1 MHIMAS
7 LAFQSLAKKA
17 TLSDG
22 TVYGYVA
29 VAPSAPSS
37 VTFLLLHG
45 YPSSCYDWRHQI
57 RSLRASGYGVIAP
70 DLLGYGDSSK
80 PVDPAAYRMKSMA
93 LHMAE
98 LLDIENVSRCVAVG
112 HDWGCGLLSRLVT
125 WIPGRL
131 LGAVFVSVGYIAPGT
146 VWDIDEIN
154 NQTKGLFGYSTNGY
168 WPWHNSEEAIKDC
181 DDHPASVFTLIYAA
195 VAEDWKKTFAPVG
208 AAAKYVKSGT
218 VDKLPSWYGLDE
230 YTLRDRIL
238 SRGYQGPLNW
248 YKAAMRGVNDEDE
261 AHIPDTDKRCNL
273 PVLLVVS
280 EEDYVTRADMQI
292 PTTRKW
298 VSNLII
304 KNFPRCGHW
313 IQLERPDELKR
324 LLVDFAI
331 VVTVKDYTR
340 ETQISHELEAYT
352 EETAIIDSTNQSAMT
367 IPISFNWDRR

>member
-1 MHIMAS
+1 MAS
-7 LAFQSLAKKA
+7 VAFQPFAKKA

-57 RSLRASGYGVIAP
+57 RSLKASGYGIIAP

-80 PVDPAAYRMKSMA
+80 PADPAAYRMKSMA

-112 HDWGCGLLSRLVT
+112 HDWGSVLVSRLAT

-131 LGAVFVSVGYIAPGT
+131 LGIVFLSVGYMAPPT
-146 VWDIDEIN
+146 VWDIDAIN
-154 NQTKGLFGYSTNGY
+154 SRTESLFGYSTNGY
-168 WPWHNSEEAIKDC
+168 WEWHNTQEAIKDC
-181 DDHPASVFTLIYAA
+181 DDHPASVFTLLYAA
-195 VAEDWKKTFAPVG
+195 EAKDWKKTFGPIG

-230 YTLRDRIL
+230 YTRRDRIL
-238 SRGYQGPLNW
+238 SSGYQGPLNW
-248 YKAAMRGVNDEDE
+248 YKAALRGVNDKDE
-261 AHIPDTDKRCNL
+261 ADIADTDKRCDL
-273 PVLLVVS
+273 PTLLVVS

-292 PTTRKW
+292 PTTQQW
-298 VSNLII
+298 VSNLAI
-304 KNFPRCGHW
+304 KNLAGCGHW
-313 IQLERPDELKR
+313 IQLERADELNDM
-324 LLVDFAI
+324 LVDFASGVAI
-331 VVTVKDYTR
+331 KGGLP
-340 ETQISHELEAYT
+340 ET
-352 EETAIIDSTNQSAMT
+352 
-367 IPISFNWDRR
+367 